1 MIKSIF
7 KSGWD
12 KLKTL
17 HKDDK
22 GAVLMITLAVF
33 LFLYMVCSATYAVGT
48 VIHEKIQLQ
57 NACDA
62 AAYSAAIVEA
72 DGLSRIATIN
82 RAMSWTYVQTT
93 RMHMDYIVHRWLE
106 LTANRFIQDRSDCR
120 SFNQNRCWD
129 VVPVRGGGVWIP
141 EPCSKNRAVK
151 TGLLSVWVIPAK
163 STNVPAITAAF
174 ELWSFWRKNWVFGST
189 S

>member
-57 NACDA
+57 SACDA

-93 RMHMDYIVHRWLE
+93 RMHMDYIVHSWLK
-106 LTANRFIQDRSDCR
+106 LTVKRFGEDS
-120 SFNQNRCWD
+120 NRCE
-129 VVPVRGGGVWIP
+129 IFHN
-141 EPCSKNRAVK
+141 EK
-151 TGLLSVWVIPAK
+151 
-163 STNVPAITAAF
+163 ITREARFVLGKYDFEIISLAF
-174 ELWSFWRKNWVFGST
+174 CWLI
-189 S
+189 